1 MFLTIGTEKVFSSKN
16 SLFSKK
22 LLLQSHT
29 DASFANKRSNF
40 KKIFVLHTMIF
51 KIKRKACKCREK
63 ERIFVEKREQHTE
76 NKQAFH
82 DGTHMSQL
90 LIIEQESFAE
100 PVRKYRCLYLKNLV
114 QATKTKPL
122 LKMLGP
128 RSIKKWAL
136 KRVRS
141 FLFSYV
147 A

>member
-16 SLFSKK
+16 SLFPKK

-51 KIKRKACKCREK
+51 NIKRKACKCREK

-82 DGTHMSQL
+82 DGTHEELQTKNSQDIL
-90 LIIEQESFAE
+90 EIFYFNQIARDSNKE
-100 PVRKYRCLYLKNLV
+100 NLV
-114 QATKTKPL
+114 FESAYNCH
-122 LKMLGP
+122 
-128 RSIKKWAL
+128 IKLENAMRTSDIPCDQCYETL
-136 KRVRS
+136 
-141 FLFSYV
+141 
-147 A
+147 